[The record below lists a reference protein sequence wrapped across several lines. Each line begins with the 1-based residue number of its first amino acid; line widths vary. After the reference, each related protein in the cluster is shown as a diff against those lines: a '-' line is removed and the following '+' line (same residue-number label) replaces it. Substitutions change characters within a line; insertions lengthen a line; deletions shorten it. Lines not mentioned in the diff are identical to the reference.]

1 MSGSTGSSRSNGTRA
16 AAVRRLKAAVAERR
30 QARERRETG
39 KAVVVETDTS
49 RRRTAEITV
58 QKKDA

>member
-1 MSGSTGSSRSNGTRA
+1 
-16 AAVRRLKAAVAERR
+16 VAERR
-30 QARERRETG
+30 QARERREAG